1 MSLHIPVL
9 VEEVITGLNLKPG
22 DNVVDATLGGG
33 GHASALLKATGPSG
47 KLLGIDADSAAI
59 ERAKHRLAEYQN
71 RIILKQGNYA
81 DIAAFVYESGINP
94 ISAVLLDLGLSRDQL
109 SDEHRGF
116 GFATSGELDMRFS
129 DQGALTAG
137 EIVNTWSEDDLTHIF
152 RIYGEERH
160 AARAAKT
167 IVAARKRAPI
177 RSVPELVELVMRG
190 VGRRGSNRTHP
201 ATRIFQALR
210 IATNHELE
218 NLEKALPLIL
228 SVLAPGGRL
237 AVISYHSLED
247 RMVKHFFKRESLDCV
262 CPPELPLCRCAH
274 EPALRIVNKKI
285 IVPKSAEVLA
295 NRAARSAKLRIA
307 EKR

>member
-1 MSLHIPVL
+1 MRLQ
-9 VEEVITGLNLKPG
+9 PG

-33 GHASALLKATGPSG
+33 GHAAAMLKATAPSG
-47 KLLGIDADSAAI
+47 KLLGIDADPQAI
-59 ERAKHRLAEYQN
+59 TRAESRLAEYKN
-71 RIILKQGNYA
+71 RIIVQQGNYA
-81 DIAAFVYESGINP
+81 NIAAFAYESGINP

-109 SDEHRGF
+109 DDGSRGF
-116 GFATSGELDMRFS
+116 GFSTQGQLDMRFS

-152 RIYGEERH
+152 RVYGEERH

-167 IVAARKRAPI
+167 LVAARKRAPI

-218 NLEKALPLIL
+218 NLEAALPNLL
-228 SVLAPGGRL
+228 ACLAPGGRM

-247 RMVKHFFKRESLDCV
+247 RIVKRFFKREAAGCV
-262 CPPELPLCRCAH
+262 CPPEFPVCRCSH
-274 EPALRIVNKKI
+274 EPSISIVNKKV
-285 IVPKSAEVLA
+285 IVPFPREIAK

-307 EKR
+307 QKR